1 MMTAKRVFSFVMLVA
16 ICVACTACYYSSS
29 DFKADR
35 SFVKRV
41 VKVGYFC
48 KIESYTSADIK
59 FVQGKKSSVRIEGT
73 KSLVDNLDVRQKGE
87 TLVIT
92 TKGRGIRFVGQSR
105 LTVYVSSPDIT
116 SVYLKG
122 SGYFV
127 AQGNIDTDA
136 LDVELSGSGD
146 VDLRNVLCDNISL
159 RLRGSGDVKALSVDC
174 AAANIE
180 LLGSGDLEVKTLKAR
195 KAVAALRGSGDL
207 DATLIGVADV
217 QASLLGSG
225 DLDLN
230 FVNCGNAN
238 IDLRGSGDIELKGT
252 LRTLNTNKKGSGDID
267 RSELRLA
274 R

>member
-59 FVQGKKSSVRIEGT
+59 FVQGKTSSVRIEGT

-87 TLVIT
+87 TLVIN

-122 SGYFV
+122 SGDFE
-127 AQGNIDTDA
+127 AQSNIDTDA

-174 AAANIE
+174 AAANLE

-195 KAVAALRGSGDL
+195 KAVASLRGSGDL

-217 QASLLGSG
+217 QASLFGSG

-230 FVNCGNAN
+230 FVNCGNAD
-238 IDLRGSGDIELKGT
+238 IDLRGSGDVELKGT
-252 LRTLNTNKKGSGDID
+252 LRTLSTNKKGSGDID
-267 RSELRLA
+267 RSELRVA

>member
-29 DFKADR
+29 DLKADR

-59 FVQGKKSSVRIEGT
+59 FVQGKTSSVRIEGT
-73 KSLVDNLDVRQKGE
+73 KSLVDNLDVKQKGE

-92 TKGRGIRFVGQSR
+92 TKVRGIRFVGQSR

-127 AQGNIDTDA
+127 AQSNIDTDA

-159 RLRGSGDVKALSVDC
+159 RLRGSGDVKAQTIDC
-174 AAANIE
+174 AAANLE
-180 LLGSGDLEVKTLKAR
+180 LSGSGDLDVKMLKAR

-207 DATLIGVADV
+207 DATLSGVPDV
-217 QASLLGSG
+217 QASLFGSG

-230 FVNCGNAN
+230 FINCGNAD

>member
-29 DFKADR
+29 DLKADR

-48 KIESYTSADIK
+48 KIESYSSADIK
-59 FVQGKKSSVRIEGT
+59 FVQGKTSSVRIEGT
-73 KSLVDNLDVRQKGE
+73 KSLVDNLDVKQKGE

-122 SGYFV
+122 SGVFE
-127 AQGNIDTDA
+127 AQSNIDTDA
-136 LDVELSGSGD
+136 LNVELSGSGD
-146 VDLRNVLCDNISL
+146 VNLRNVLCDNISL

-174 AAANIE
+174 AAANLE

-207 DATLIGVADV
+207 DATLSGVADV
-217 QASLLGSG
+217 RASLLGSG

-230 FVNCGNAN
+230 FINCGNAD

-267 RSELRLA
+267 RSELRVA

>member
-87 TLVIT
+87 TLVVT
-92 TKGRGIRFVGQSR
+92 TKGRGMRIVGPAR

-122 SGYFV
+122 SGNFE
-127 AQGNIDTDA
+127 AQSNIDTDA
-136 LDVELSGSGD
+136 LNVELSGSGD
-146 VDLRNVLCDNISL
+146 VDLRKVLCDNISL
-159 RLRGSGDVKALSVDC
+159 RLRGSGDVEAQAVDC
-174 AAANIE
+174 AVANFE
-180 LLGSGDLEVKTLKAR
+180 LLGSGDLEVKMLKAR
-195 KAVAALRGSGDL
+195 NANAALRGSGDL
-207 DATLIGVADV
+207 DATLKGVADV
-217 QASLLGSG
+217 KASLQGSG
-225 DLDLN
+225 DLDLD
-230 FVNCGNAN
+230 FINCGNAD
-238 IDLRGSGDIELKGT
+238 IDLRGSGDVELKGT
-252 LRTLNTNKKGSGDID
+252 LRTLNTSKKGSGYID
-267 RSELRLA
+267 RSELRVA

>member
-59 FVQGKKSSVRIEGT
+59 FVQGKTSSVRIEGT

-122 SGYFV
+122 SGNFE
-127 AQGNIDTDA
+127 AQSNIDTDA
-136 LDVELSGSGD
+136 LNVELSGSGD

-159 RLRGSGDVKALSVDC
+159 RLRGSGDVKAQSVDC
-174 AAANIE
+174 AAANLE
-180 LLGSGDLEVKTLKAR
+180 LSGSGDLDVKMLKAR

-207 DATLIGVADV
+207 DATLSGVPDV
-217 QASLLGSG
+217 QASLFGSG
-225 DLDLN
+225 DLDLD
-230 FVNCGNAN
+230 FINCGNAD
-238 IDLRGSGDIELKGT
+238 IDLRGSGDVELKGT
-252 LRTLNTNKKGSGDID
+252 LRTLNTSKKGSGDID
-267 RSELRLA
+267 RSQLRLA

>member
-1 MMTAKRVFSFVMLVA
+1 MTAKRVFSFVMLVA

-48 KIESYTSADIK
+48 KIESYSSADIK
-59 FVQGKKSSVRIEGT
+59 FVQGKTSSVRIEGT

-87 TLVIT
+87 TLVIN
-92 TKGRGIRFVGQSR
+92 TKGRGIRFTGQAR

-122 SGYFV
+122 SGDFE
-127 AQGNIDTDA
+127 AQSNIDTDA
-136 LDVELSGSGD
+136 LDVELFGSGD
-146 VDLRNVLCDNISL
+146 VNLRNVLCDNISL
-159 RLRGSGDVKALSVDC
+159 RLRGSGDVKAQSVDC
-174 AAANIE
+174 ATANLE
-180 LLGSGDLEVKTLKAR
+180 LNGSGDLDVKTLKAR

-207 DATLIGVADV
+207 DATLRGVADV

-230 FVNCGNAN
+230 FINCGNAN

>member
-59 FVQGKKSSVRIEGT
+59 FVQGKTSSVRIEGT

-122 SGYFV
+122 SGNFE
-127 AQGNIDTDA
+127 AQSNIDTDA
-136 LDVELSGSGD
+136 LNVELSGSGD

-159 RLRGSGDVKALSVDC
+159 RLRGSGDVKAQSVDC
-174 AAANIE
+174 AAANLE
-180 LLGSGDLEVKTLKAR
+180 LSGSGDLDVKMLKAR

-207 DATLIGVADV
+207 DATLSGVPDV
-217 QASLLGSG
+217 QASLFGSG

-230 FVNCGNAN
+230 FINCGNAD

>member
-1 MMTAKRVFSFVMLVA
+1 MTAKRVFSFVMLVA

-29 DFKADR
+29 DLNADR

-59 FVQGKKSSVRIEGT
+59 YVQGKTSSVRIEGT
-73 KSLVDNLDVRQKGE
+73 KSLVDNLDVKQKGE
-87 TLVIT
+87 TLVIS
-92 TKGRGIRFVGQSR
+92 TKGRGIRFVGQAR

-122 SGYFV
+122 SGEFY
-127 AQGNIDTDA
+127 AQSNIDTDA

-159 RLRGSGDVKALSVDC
+159 RLRGSGDVKAQTIDC
-174 AAANIE
+174 AAANLE
-180 LLGSGDLEVKTLKAR
+180 LSGSGDLDVKMLKAR

-207 DATLIGVADV
+207 DATLRGVADV
-217 QASLLGSG
+217 QASLFGSG

-230 FVNCGNAN
+230 FINCGNAD